1 MFYKIN
7 PSAWHKCLTILL
19 ISTVFSSAH
28 AAEQPAADETG
39 SSAEVAMAKETT
51 KESQWNGAAELGF
64 LMTRGNTQTDSLN
77 LAARLENTRVKWHHK
92 VEFKALQASEQNVT
106 TAESYEVTGRTEY
119 LLNDN
124 NYLFGSLRYQDD
136 RFSGYDRRTTEVL
149 GYGHQF
155 LKRPDMKLKGEF
167 GAGARQTDNTDN
179 TRDNEGILR
188 VGLNYNW
195 EITKT
200 SSFNQDIFVEHGEVN
215 TATESVTAL
224 TVKINSKLAMKLGIT
239 VKDNSNPPVGIKN
252 TDTKTAVTLVYD
264 F

>member
-1 MFYKIN
+1 MTQF
-7 PSAWHKCLTILL
+7 AWHKYLTILL
-19 ISTVFSSAH
+19 ISTVFSSAQ

-39 SSAEVAMAKETT
+39 SSAEAVMVKENTR
-51 KESQWNGAAELGF
+51 KSQWNGSAELGF

-77 LAARLENTRVKWHHK
+77 LAAGLENTRLKWHHK
-92 VEFKALQASEQNVT
+92 VEFKALQASEQNVS
-106 TAESYEVTGRTEY
+106 TAESYEATGRTEY
-119 LLNDN
+119 LLDDND
-124 NYLFGSLRYQDD
+124 YIFGSLRYQDD
-136 RFSGYDRRTTEVL
+136 RFAGYDRRTTEVL

-167 GAGARQTDNTDN
+167 GAGARQTKNTDN
-179 TRDNEGILR
+179 TRDDEGILR
-188 VGLNYNW
+188 VGLNYTW

-200 SSFNQDIFVEHGEVN
+200 SSFNEDIFIERGVVN

-239 VKDNSNPPVGIKN
+239 VKDNSNPPAGFKN

>member
-1 MFYKIN
+1 MIYKVN

-19 ISTVFSSAH
+19 ISTVFSSAP
-28 AAEQPAADETG
+28 AAEQPAADATGTPTET
-39 SSAEVAMAKETT
+39 ATAKEIT
-51 KESQWNGAAELGF
+51 KVSQWNGSAELGF

-77 LAARLENTRVKWHHK
+77 LAAKLENTRRKWHHI
-92 VEFKALQASEQNVT
+92 VEFKALQASEQNVS
-106 TAESYEVTGRTEY
+106 TAESYEATGRTEY
-119 LLNDN
+119 LLDDND
-124 NYLFGSLRYQDD
+124 YIFGSLRYQDD
-136 RFSGYDRRTTEVL
+136 RFSGYDRRTTEVG

-167 GAGARQTDNTDN
+167 GAGARQTKNTDN
-179 TRDNEGILR
+179 TREDEGILR

-200 SSFNQDIFVEHGEVN
+200 SSFNQDIFVEHGNVN

-224 TVKINSKLAMKLGIT
+224 TVKINSKLAMKLGVT
-239 VKDNSNPPVGIKN
+239 VKDNSHPPVGFKN